1 MGYSGYRIL
10 NDSMTTKKGG
20 ASSRKAALA
29 NLEAWRKRQ
38 GITLEQVM
46 ERTKIGRPYLQA
58 IEAGDFRGLP
68 GGIFTL
74 SWLRQYAE
82 VVGLDPDDLVRDY
95 RAKTDVRPP
104 GPASVESRGLLGR
117 LFRVPA

>member
-1 MGYSGYRIL
+1 
-10 NDSMTTKKGG
+10 MTTKKGG
-20 ASSRKAALA
+20 ASSSKAPLA

-46 ERTKIGRPYLQA
+46 ERTKIGRQYLQA

-95 RAKTDVRPP
+95 RAKTEVRPP
-104 GPASVESRGLLGR
+104 GPASMESRGLLGR